1 MALKFLNKKGW
12 HTGSLRNI
20 ENVWK
25 AEQKHNAEEK
35 KLDELRK
42 QIQEERERSE
52 FRQLQE
58 KAGLVPHQERLEFL
72 YDSGLS
78 VGKTSEGFK
87 ALETVPKADATDVPS
102 SSASKDAGVPGALF
116 EDKPQSANDAW
127 RKLHSDPLLMIR
139 QREQEALAK
148 IKNNPVKMAMIR
160 KSVEGKEHKK
170 KDHSKKEKKKHRSKS
185 KHKTQS
191 DSEDD
196 ITERR
201 KRRASDE
208 DFDKKHHKA
217 HSDSENESSEGERMR
232 RRVHYED
239 KKYREESPSYHRSQS
254 KVNDYKDVDD
264 RKKNQYE
271 DRKYREGSPSH
282 HRSQRKVNDYKEDAD
297 DRKKNH
303 YEDRKYRERSP
314 NHHQSQR
321 KVNDYKE
328 DADDRK
334 KNHYEDRK
342 YRERSPSHH
351 QSQRK
356 VNDYKEDAED
366 RKKNHYEDRKYRER
380 SPSHHQSQSKAKDYK
395 EDAEDRNDSKSKSG
409 RYAPEGQSNFDVSKR
424 GNGGFREPSS
434 TRSSATSLEQQSRY
448 KRRNV
453 APKLSEEERAAK
465 LRQMELAAELH
476 EGERWKRIK
485 KAEETDA
492 KEAIQNTS
500 SGGKNF
506 LDNAQKSIYGAAEGG
521 SSSIAESVR
530 RRTHYSQ
537 GKSGGEGNA
546 FRR

>member
-52 FRQLQE
+52 FRLLQE

-87 ALETVPKADATDVPS
+87 ALEALPKPDATDAPS
-102 SSASKDAGVPGALF
+102 SSASKQEASVPGALF
-116 EDKPQSANDAW
+116 EEKPQSANDAW

-160 KSVEGKEHKK
+160 KSIEGTEDKK
-170 KDHSKKEKKKHRSKS
+170 KDHSKKDKKKKHRSSKL
-185 KHKTQS
+185 KHKTES

-196 ITERR
+196 IGERR
-201 KRRASDE
+201 KRKARDE

-217 HSDSENESSEGERMR
+217 QSDSENESSDEERKR
-232 RRVHYED
+232 RKSHYD
-239 KKYREESPSYHRSQS
+239 
-254 KVNDYKDVDD
+254 
-264 RKKNQYE
+264 

-282 HRSQRKVNDYKEDAD
+282 HRSQSKVKDYKEDAD
-297 DRKKNH
+297 NRRKNH
-303 YEDRKYRERSP
+303 YEDK
-314 NHHQSQR
+314 
-321 KVNDYKE
+321 
-328 DADDRK
+328 
-334 KNHYEDRK
+334 K
-342 YRERSPSHH
+342 YRERSPS
-351 QSQRK
+351 R
-356 VNDYKEDAED
+356 
-366 RKKNHYEDRKYRER
+366 
-380 SPSHHQSQSKAKDYK
+380 HQSQSKVRDYK
-395 EDAEDRNDSKSKSG
+395 EVADDRHDTKWKSE

-424 GNGGFREPSS
+424 GNRSFREPSS
-434 TRSSATSLEQQSRY
+434 TRSSANSLERESQY

-465 LRQMELAAELH
+465 LKQMQLAAELH

-492 KEAIQNTS
+492 QEAIQNTS
-500 SGGKNF
+500 SVGKNF
-506 LDNAQKSIYGAAEGG
+506 LDTAQKSIYGAAEGG
-521 SSSIAESVR
+521 SSSIAESIQ

-537 GKSGGEGNA
+537 GRSGGEGNA
-546 FRR
+546 FRRYLFPDLSFTWFLVLVPTFDSFRVSNMGMDPLRI

>member
-87 ALETVPKADATDVPS
+87 ALETVPKSDATDAPSS

-160 KSVEGKEHKK
+160 KSVEGKEDKK
-170 KDHSKKEKKKHRSKS
+170 KDRSKKEKKKHRSKS

-196 ITERR
+196 IAERR

-208 DFDKKHHKA
+208 DFEKKRHKA
-217 HSDSENESSEGERMR
+217 QSDSENESSEGERRR

-239 KKYREESPSYHRSQS
+239 KKYKERSPSHHRSQS
-254 KVNDYKDVDD
+254 EVKDYKDADNR
-264 RKKNQYE
+264 RKNHYE

-297 DRKKNH
+297 DR
-303 YEDRKYRERSP
+303 R
-314 NHHQSQR
+314 
-321 KVNDYKE
+321 
-328 DADDRK
+328 
-334 KNHYEDRK
+334 
-342 YRERSPSHH
+342 
-351 QSQRK
+351 
-356 VNDYKEDAED
+356 
-366 RKKNHYEDRKYRER
+366 KNHYEDRKYRER
-380 SPSHHQSQSKAKDYK
+380 SPSHHQSQSKVKDYK
-395 EDAEDRNDSKSKSG
+395 EDADDRNDNRNDNMSKSG
-409 RYAPEGQSNFDVSKR
+409 RYAPEGQSDFDVSKR
-424 GNGGFREPSS
+424 GNGSFREPSS
-434 TRSSATSLEQQSRY
+434 TRSSATSLERQSRY

-500 SGGKNF
+500 SVGKNF

>member
-52 FRQLQE
+52 FRLLQE

-87 ALETVPKADATDVPS
+87 ALEALPKSDATDAPS
-102 SSASKDAGVPGALF
+102 SSASKQEASVPGALF
-116 EDKPQSANDAW
+116 EDKPQSANDSW

-160 KSVEGKEHKK
+160 KSVEEKEHKK
-170 KDHSKKEKKKHRSKS
+170 KDKKKKHRSSKS
-185 KHKTQS
+185 KHKEKS

-196 ITERR
+196 IGERR
-201 KRRASDE
+201 KRKASDE
-208 DFDKKHHKA
+208 DFDKKCHKA
-217 HSDSENESSEGERMR
+217 QSDSENESSDEERKR
-232 RRVHYED
+232 RKSHYDD
-239 KKYREESPSYHRSQS
+239 K
-254 KVNDYKDVDD
+254 
-264 RKKNQYE
+264 
-271 DRKYREGSPSH
+271 KYREGSPSH
-282 HRSQRKVNDYKEDAD
+282 HQSHSKVKDYKEDVD
-297 DRKKNH
+297 NRRKNH

-314 NHHQSQR
+314 R
-321 KVNDYKE
+321 
-328 DADDRK
+328 
-334 KNHYEDRK
+334 
-342 YRERSPSHH
+342 
-351 QSQRK
+351 
-356 VNDYKEDAED
+356 
-366 RKKNHYEDRKYRER
+366 
-380 SPSHHQSQSKAKDYK
+380 HHQSQSKVRDYK
-395 EDAEDRNDSKSKSG
+395 DADDRHDSKLKSG
-409 RYAPEGQSNFDVSKR
+409 RHAPEGQSNFDVSKR
-424 GNGGFREPSS
+424 GNRSFREPSS
-434 TRSSATSLEQQSRY
+434 TRSSANSLERESHY
-448 KRRNV
+448 KRRNM

-465 LRQMELAAELH
+465 LRQMQLAAELH

-492 KEAIQNTS
+492 QEAIQNTS
-500 SGGKNF
+500 SVGKNF
-506 LDNAQKSIYGAAEGG
+506 LDTAQKSIYGAAEGG
-521 SSSIAESVR
+521 SASIAESIQ

-537 GKSGGEGNA
+537 GRSGGEGNA

>member
-1 MALKFLNKKGW
+1 MGMKFLNKKGW

-25 AEQKHNAEEK
+25 AEQKHSAEEK

-52 FRQLQE
+52 FRLLQE

-87 ALETVPKADATDVPS
+87 ALEALPKSDPTDAPS
-102 SSASKDAGVPGALF
+102 SSASKDATVPGALF
-116 EDKPQSANDAW
+116 EEKPQSANDSW

-170 KDHSKKEKKKHRSKS
+170 KDHSKKEKKKHRSSKS

-191 DSEDD
+191 DSDDD
-196 ITERR
+196 IAERR
-201 KRRASDE
+201 KRRTSDE
-208 DFDKKHHKA
+208 DLDKKRRKARSDSEDDIAERRKSRISDEDLDKKRHKA
-217 HSDSENESSEGERMR
+217 QSDSEDDIAERRKRRTIDEDLDKKRHKARSDSENESSEGERKR
-232 RRVHYED
+232 R
-239 KKYREESPSYHRSQS
+239 
-254 KVNDYKDVDD
+254 
-264 RKKNQYE
+264 
-271 DRKYREGSPSH
+271 
-282 HRSQRKVNDYKEDAD
+282 
-297 DRKKNH
+297 KNH
-303 YEDRKYRERSP
+303 YEDRKY
-314 NHHQSQR
+314 
-321 KVNDYKE
+321 K
-328 DADDRK
+328 
-334 KNHYEDRK
+334 
-342 YRERSPSHH
+342 ERSPSHH
-351 QSQRK
+351 RSQSK
-356 VNDYKEDAED
+356 VKDYREDAD
-366 RKKNHYEDRKYRER
+366 NRRKNQYEDKKYRER
-380 SPSHHQSQSKAKDYK
+380 SPSHHQSQSKGKDYK
-395 EDAEDRNDSKSKSG
+395 EDVDNRNDNKPKSG

-424 GNGGFREPSS
+424 GNGSFREPSS
-434 TRSSATSLEQQSRY
+434 TRSSANSLGRESHY

-465 LRQMELAAELH
+465 LRQMQLAAELH

-492 KEAIQNTS
+492 QEAIQNTS
-500 SGGKNF
+500 SSGKNF
-506 LDNAQKSIYGAAEGG
+506 LDTAQKSIYGAAEGG

-537 GKSGGEGNA
+537 GRSGGEGNA

>member
-87 ALETVPKADATDVPS
+87 ALETVPKSDATDAPS

-196 ITERR
+196 IAERR

-217 HSDSENESSEGERMR
+217 QSDSENESSEGERR

-239 KKYREESPSYHRSQS
+239 KKYREGSPSHHRSQS
-254 KVNDYKDVDD
+254 EVKDYKDADNR
-264 RKKNQYE
+264 RKNHYE

-297 DRKKNH
+297 DRRKNH
-303 YEDRKYRERSP
+303 YEDRKYREGSPSHHRSL
-314 NHHQSQR
+314 R

-328 DADDRK
+328 DADDSR
-334 KNHYEDRK
+334 KNHYEDG
-342 YRERSPSHH
+342 
-351 QSQRK
+351 
-356 VNDYKEDAED
+356 
-366 RKKNHYEDRKYRER
+366 KYRER
-380 SPSHHQSQSKAKDYK
+380 SPSHHQSQSKVKDYK
-395 EDAEDRNDSKSKSG
+395 EDADDRNDNKSKSG
-409 RYAPEGQSNFDVSKR
+409 RYAPEGQANFDVSKR
-424 GNGGFREPSS
+424 ENGSFREPSS
-434 TRSSATSLEQQSRY
+434 TRSSATSLERQSRY

-485 KAEETDA
+485 KAEEIDA

-500 SGGKNF
+500 SVGKNF